1 MGMAM
6 SEAAKL
12 FDSSG
17 GNVQGNKQDAV
28 TSAGQVIMK
37 MMLKS
42 QVSGVSTPVLNPP
55 MAFFPATFRCTIR
68 RLTR

>member
-42 QVSGVSTPVLNPP
+42 QVSGVSTPVLKSPDGFLPRNIS
-55 MAFFPATFRCTIR
+55 MYDT
-68 RLTR
+68 